1 MIKIIPSTNPC
12 DENALLDYA
21 KQIQSMGLE
30 YIQCDVMDGEFVPNK
45 CLSIEKIAE
54 IRDNT
59 ALSLDVHLMV
69 ANPIKVIQE
78 YIDLRPNIVT
88 FHIEALH
95 DKKQV
100 LSIIKKLHKAG
111 IWAGIAIKP
120 DTVTETVIPYLP
132 LIDCV
137 LVMSVEPGRSGQEY
151 IKGTEEKVKT
161 LKSII
166 NKNNLCV
173 KIEIDGGIK
182 DYMVHNLA
190 KAGVDYFVIG
200 SAFYKSKD
208 KEKFLQTC
216 NN

>member
-69 ANPIKVIQE
+69 ANPIKVIKE

-95 DKKQV
+95 DKK
-100 LSIIKKLHKAG
+100 
-111 IWAGIAIKP
+111 AGIAIKP

-137 LVMSVEPGRSGQEY
+137 LVMSVEPGKSGQEY